1 MDVLISG
8 AGIAGP
14 TLAWW
19 LLRDGHNVTIVEK
32 APAFRAGGYVIDFW
46 GKGYDLAE
54 RMGLMPRLEQVGYH
68 VKHVRFLGEGG
79 RTTGGFDVSALNHT
93 THGRFITVPRGELSR
108 ALFEAVE
115 NRVEMIFGDEI
126 ATIDQRADGAVVRLA
141 GGAERAFQLVVG
153 AEGIHSRT
161 RELVFGPEAR
171 FERFLG
177 YDFAAFT
184 IRGYPQR
191 DPDEY
196 LMYGE
201 PGRLAARFTL
211 HGGASLVLFIWREP
225 QGAPI
230 PHDEAGQK
238 ALLRERFAGAGW
250 EVPAFLTGLEAASDL
265 YLDRVSQIRM
275 ERWHEGRVALLGDAA
290 YAPSFLAGQGSALA
304 MIGGYVLAGELK
316 RSVGDIPAALAAYRQ
331 RLFDF
336 VRSKQD
342 AAIGMAP
349 AFVPKTEFGLTVR
362 ALATKLLGIGWLANL
377 LIGRSL
383 RDQIDLPDYF

>member
-19 LLRDGHNVTIVEK
+19 LLRDGHAVTIVEK

-46 GKGYDLAE
+46 GKGYDLAD
-54 RMGLMPRLEQVGYH
+54 RMGLMLRLEQVGYH
-68 VKHVRFLGEGG
+68 VKDVRFLGEGG
-79 RTTGGFDVSALNHT
+79 RTTGGFGVSALNHT

-108 ALFEAVE
+108 ALFEAIE
-115 NRVEMIFGDEI
+115 GRVETIFADDV
-126 ATIDQRADGAVVRLA
+126 AAIDQRPDGVGVRLA
-141 GGAERAFQLVVG
+141 NGAERTFALVVG
-153 AEGIHSRT
+153 ADGIHSRT

-177 YDFAAFT
+177 YDLAAFT
-184 IRGYPQR
+184 IAGYPRR

-211 HGGASLVLFIWREP
+211 HGGASLVLLVWREP
-225 QGAPI
+225 HGTPI
-230 PHDEAGQK
+230 PPDEAGQM
-238 ALLRERFAGAGW
+238 ALLRERYAGAGW
-250 EVPAFLTGLEAASDL
+250 EVPAFLERLEDSNDL

-275 ERWHEGRVALLGDAA
+275 QRWHEGRVTLLGDAA
-290 YAPSFLAGQGSALA
+290 YAPSFLAGHGSALA
-304 MIGGYVLAGELK
+304 LIGGYVLAGELK
-316 RSVGDIPAALAAYRQ
+316 RAASDIPAALAAYQR
-331 RLFDF
+331 RLFGF
-336 VRSKQD
+336 MRAKQD

-349 AFVPKTEFGLTVR
+349 AFVPKTAFGLGVR
-362 ALATKLLGIGWLANL
+362 ALAARLLGIGWLADL

-383 RDQIDLPDYF
+383 RDQIELPDYG